1 MKRRKQ
7 RRIIGLK
14 RAAVTLLAFVMLL
27 SICSPGLTTLATQL
41 DTPDTGLD
49 SPNLLQTAGENSDD
63 TGTDGS
69 GENSGDSGNDGSG
82 ENSGDSGNGGSG
94 ENSGDSGTDGSGENS
109 GDSGTDGSGENSVDS
124 GTDSSGENSGDSG
137 NDGSGENSGDS
148 GTDGSGE
155 NPVDS
160 GTDGS
165 GENSG
170 DSGTDGSGENSGDS
184 GNDGSGE
191 NSGDSGSN
199 GSGENSGDSGNDG
212 SGENS
217 VDSGTDGSGENSGDS
232 GSNGSG
238 ENSESGTESDSAG
251 TEGTEETGAAR
262 LNAYLNQLAKLEE
275 EATYLEADEEVL
287 DNFYFDGLLA
297 VWDAAQ
303 EDWGNDLLTDEQMD
317 EINLKAYGIKMYLQ
331 NELHYVDG
339 DIVTYDINIVPSDT
353 ANNVTVKVFNY
364 NNDVNSEGLGPLG
377 YNFFQG
383 DYTDDEKKG
392 SVDGVYSASHDN
404 YNKNNK
410 PVMSKTLVNGYP
422 HVESKAAG
430 SEVNISGS
438 MDYLFNKD
446 HQVGEDMLNGGGL
459 FQQDA
464 NGYFYYDSM
473 WNAASYS
480 DGKFTLY
487 DTVVRPKYTADTGS
501 DIQRSNFL
509 PFNDATKAT
518 VDCKIGETGVQGAK
532 LNDPVDLWFGMT
544 VDFSFFMPKDGKI
557 GNAPMIFDFH
567 GDDDVFVYIDDVLV
581 LDIGGTHA
589 SQSGTINFNTG
600 EVVYP
605 NVKTNLKTLFE
616 AAGKTDVAFNENG
629 TFVDYTSH
637 TLKFYYMERGGNISY
652 CRLRFNMPT
661 IPDNSLLVGKELEID
676 SDKSTTDLEGYLDS
690 KYDYQFR
697 VWKCNEAG
705 GDPQLLAKEG
715 DTYDI
720 LQNGQKVGTGTVGE
734 NGIFTLKA
742 GTFAQFANLLEN
754 DIFLRHYYVEEIL
767 PKEIHEQ
774 YGDIEFKIDGA
785 NDTSIT
791 GIEEGDYVHYY
802 SSVIPVSEDTNQ
814 KNSATVLYT
823 NKVYT
828 DKLSILRIT
837 KEVSAGSVST
847 DAEFPIQ
854 IKLGGEV
861 LPTGSEYIV
870 NGTKKTSEA
879 NGIIKLKGGET
890 AMLADGII
898 SGTEFAVTE
907 ILSGDQATIWNASY
921 SGTVTDSN
929 GANDLTGTK
938 NISGTFP
945 LDSTVHVTVTNR
957 SYDLSC
963 EIPVTKTYLGNTNAT
978 KNFTFALKDSGGN
991 IIDGAQTTITV
1002 TDENPTTGFITLG
1015 YKSDVE
1021 IGTYTY
1027 KLCEVVD
1034 ENDLETNYDPSIYD
1048 VQVTVSEE
1056 NGKKTAV
1063 VESITLNDEDYEAA
1077 AFVNHRTTQV
1087 AVSKTVNG
1095 NMGDQSKAF
1104 DFTATLSGG
1113 DYSFAGVT
1121 YSINGGETLS
1131 AGTETECT
1139 FNLKH
1144 GDSITFIDLP
1154 IGATFTVTET
1164 SYSKSGYVTTVDGE
1178 TGSSKVITLAETN
1191 SNIAFVNTKD
1201 VTIDTGVL
1209 LDTLPYILILGV
1221 VAVGA
1226 VLLIKKRRNRDDD

>member
-82 ENSGDSGNGGSG
+82 ENSGDSGN
-94 ENSGDSGTDGSGENS
+94 
-109 GDSGTDGSGENSVDS
+109 
-124 GTDSSGENSGDSG
+124 
-137 NDGSGENSGDS
+137 
-148 GTDGSGE
+148 
-155 NPVDS
+155 
-160 GTDGS
+160 DGS

-191 NSGDSGSN
+191 NSGDSGN
-199 GSGENSGDSGNDG
+199 DGSGENSGDSGNDG

-217 VDSGTDGSGENSGDS
+217 GDSGNDGSGENSGDS

-339 DIVTYDINIVPSDT
+339 DIVTYDINTVPSAT

-364 NNDVNSEGLGPLG
+364 DNDVNSEGLGLLG

-383 DYTDDEKKG
+383 DYTDDENEG

-422 HVESKAAG
+422 YVESKAAD
-430 SEVNISGS
+430 SEVDISGS
-438 MDYLFNKD
+438 MEYLFSEY
-446 HQVGEDMLNGGGL
+446 QVGGDMLNGGGL
-459 FQQDA
+459 FRKDA

-480 DGKFTLY
+480 NGKFTLY
-487 DTVVRPKYTADTGS
+487 DTVVRPNYTADTGS

-509 PFNDATKAT
+509 PFNDATNAT
-518 VDCKIGETGVQGAK
+518 VDCTIDETGVQGAK
-532 LNDPVDLWFGMT
+532 LNEPVDLWFGMT

-557 GNAPMIFDFH
+557 GNDPMIFDFH

-605 NVKTNLKTLFE
+605 NVETNLKTLFE
-616 AAGKTDVAFNENG
+616 EAGKTDVAFNENG

-661 IPDNSLLVGKELEID
+661 IPDNSLLVGKELKID
-676 SDKSTTDLEGYLDS
+676 SNNSTDLKDYLDS

-697 VWKCNEAG
+697 VWKCNEEG
-705 GDPQLLAKEG
+705 KEPQLLAKEG

-785 NDTSIT
+785 NDTSII

-802 SSVIPVSEDTNQ
+802 SSVISVSEDTSQ
-814 KNSATVLYT
+814 KNSVPVLYT
-823 NKVYT
+823 NKVDT

-898 SGTEFAVTE
+898 SGTKFAVTE

-929 GANDLTGTK
+929 DTKDLTGTE

-945 LDSTVHVTVTNR
+945 LNSTVHVTVTNR

-1002 TDENPTTGFITLG
+1002 TDENPTEGFITLG
-1015 YKSDVE
+1015 YKSDVK

-1048 VQVTVSEE
+1048 VEVTVSEE

-1063 VESITLNDEDYEAA
+1063 VKSITLNGKGYKAA

-1087 AVSKTVNG
+1087 AVSKTVGG
-1095 NMGDQSKAF
+1095 NMGDQSKGFA
-1104 DFTATLSGG
+1104 FTATLSGEG
-1113 DYSFAGVT
+1113 YTFDGVT
-1121 YSINGGETLS
+1121 YSINNGEVQS

-1164 SYSKSGYVTTVDGE
+1164 SYSESGYVTTVDGK

>member
-1 MKRRKQ
+1 MNRRKQ

-27 SICSPGLTTLATQL
+27 SICSPGLTAFATQL

-69 GENSGDSGNDGSG
+69 GENSGDSG
-82 ENSGDSGNGGSG
+82 
-94 ENSGDSGTDGSGENS
+94 
-109 GDSGTDGSGENSVDS
+109 
-124 GTDSSGENSGDSG
+124 
-137 NDGSGENSGDS
+137 
-148 GTDGSGE
+148 
-155 NPVDS
+155 
-160 GTDGS
+160 
-165 GENSG
+165 
-170 DSGTDGSGENSGDS
+170 
-184 GNDGSGE
+184 
-191 NSGDSGSN
+191 SN
-199 GSGENSGDSGNDG
+199 GSGENSGDFGNDG
-212 SGENS
+212 SGENAG
-217 VDSGTDGSGENSGDS
+217 DSGSDGSGENSDDS
-232 GSNGSG
+232 GNDDSG

-339 DIVTYDINIVPSDT
+339 DIVTYGINTVPSAT

-364 NNDVNSEGLGPLG
+364 DNDVNSKGLGLLG

-383 DYTDDEKKG
+383 NYTDDEKEG

-422 HVESKAAG
+422 FVASKADN
-430 SEVNISGS
+430 SEVDISGS
-438 MDYLFNKD
+438 MKYLFDETYLKGTMYD
-446 HQVGEDMLNGGGL
+446 GGGL
-459 FQQDA
+459 FQKDA

-473 WNAASYS
+473 RNAASYS

-487 DTVVRPKYTADTGS
+487 DTVVRPSYTAVTGS

-509 PFNDATKAT
+509 PFNDATSAT
-518 VDCKIGETGVQGAK
+518 VDCTIGETGVQGAK
-532 LNDPVDLWFGMT
+532 LNEPVDLWFGMT

-557 GNAPMIFDFH
+557 GNDPMIFDFH

-600 EVVYP
+600 KVKYP
-605 NVKTNLKTLFE
+605 NVDTNLKDLFA
-616 AAGKTDVAFNENG
+616 AAGKTDVAFNEDG

-676 SDKSTTDLEGYLDS
+676 SVNSTDLKDYLDS

-705 GDPQLLAKEG
+705 NEPELLAKEG

-720 LQNGQKVGTGTVGE
+720 LQNGQKVGTGTVGQD
-734 NGIFTLKA
+734 GIFTLKA
-742 GTFAQFANLLEN
+742 GTFAQFANLLAK
-754 DIFLRHYYVEEIL
+754 DIYLRQYRVEEIL

-774 YGDIEFKIDGA
+774 YGNIEFKIDGA
-785 NDTSIT
+785 NDNSIT

-802 SSVIPVSEDTNQ
+802 SSVISVSEDTSQ

-823 NKVYT
+823 NKVNT
-828 DKLSILRIT
+828 DNLSILKIT

-861 LPTGSEYIV
+861 LPTGSKYIV
-870 NGTKKTSEA
+870 NGTEKTSEA

-898 SGTEFAVTE
+898 SGTKFAVTE
-907 ILSGDQATIWNASY
+907 ILTGDLATIWNASY

-929 GANDLTGTK
+929 GTNDLTGTE

-945 LDSTVHVTVTNR
+945 LNSTVHVTVTNR

-978 KNFTFALKDSGGN
+978 KNFTFALKDSGDK

-1002 TDENPTTGFITLG
+1002 TDDKLTTGSITLG

-1021 IGTYTY
+1021 NGTYTY

-1048 VQVTVSEE
+1048 VKVTVSEK

-1063 VESITLNDEDYEAA
+1063 VTSITLDGKDYEAA

-1087 AVSKTVNG
+1087 AVSKTVSG
-1095 NMGDQSKAF
+1095 NMGDQSKEF
-1104 DFTATLSGG
+1104 TFTATLSGEG
-1113 DYSFAGVT
+1113 YSFNGVT
-1121 YSINGGETLS
+1121 YSINNGEAQS

-1164 SYSKSGYVTTVDGE
+1164 SYSESGYVTTVDGE

-1226 VLLIKKRRNRDDD
+1226 VLLIKRRRNRDDD